1 MSFDRIVVSSVDVVD
16 PYSVRAERLAEERQS
31 LVLGEA
37 MPQPSGLDE
46 VFQSNVLEI
55 HGCRR
60 LDELAADIPSVEEM
74 IHLSRWFDH
83 SSHLVHGEMRVGYP
97 VKRVYAEH
105 VVDRGWLEGQTLEGS
120 V

>member
-1 MSFDRIVVSSVDVVD
+1 MSFDRIVVSSVDFVD
-16 PYSVRAERLAEERQS
+16 PYAVRAERLAEERQS

-46 VFQSNVLEI
+46 VSQSHVLQI

-60 LDELAADIPSVEEM
+60 SDELAADIPSVDEM

-83 SSHLVHGEMRVGYP
+83 SSHLLNAEQRVRYP
-97 VKRVYAEH
+97 LKRAYTEYLVA
-105 VVDRGWLEGQTLEGS
+105 Q
-120 V
+120 